1 MKKIFLGLTIIIS
14 ATSFSQKKNVT
25 NAVMAFDD
33 YNKNKLN
40 DKEAASKDL
49 LEAKEYID
57 LAAAHEDT
65 QAESKTL
72 YYKGKIYVEL
82 SMYANSSQ
90 LESLAAFKDEKV
102 METGFNSL
110 REAKKDPKD
119 RYGDDI
125 ANYVNFYRN
134 NLYTL
139 GSAAYSEQKYDVAMA
154 GLLGAAEFGDVAG
167 IVDSSFYFFG
177 GISAFN
183 AEEYVIAQEAFQKCI
198 EINYNLDQSVAY
210 QAQIFQKQGKTA
222 EAEQSLKD
230 AISKYPKNKGLLIE
244 LINFYIDGDRD
255 NEALDALN
263 AALELD
269 PKNTALLF
277 NSGAIYENMGD
288 FENAKSAYERLIAI
302 EPEAVRGQFAMGGLY
317 FNKGADLNNAANQLA
332 LGDPK
337 YDTMVE
343 ESKGYFEKAV
353 PFLEKAA
360 ETSPKDRAV
369 LESLMAA
376 YSKTGSMDKFK
387 EIKARIAAL

>member
-1 MKKIFLGLTIIIS
+1 
-14 ATSFSQKKNVT
+14 
-25 NAVMAFDD
+25 
-33 YNKNKLN
+33 
-40 DKEAASKDL
+40 
-49 LEAKEYID
+49 
-57 LAAAHEDT
+57 
-65 QAESKTL
+65 
-72 YYKGKIYVEL
+72 
-82 SMYANSSQ
+82 
-90 LESLAAFKDEKV
+90 
-102 METGFNSL
+102 
-110 REAKKDPKD
+110 
-119 RYGDDI
+119 
-125 ANYVNFYRN
+125 
-134 NLYTL
+134 
-139 GSAAYSEQKYDVAMA
+139 MA

-317 FNKGADLNNAANQLA
+317 FNKGADCCKSI
-332 LGDPK
+332 G
-337 YDTMVE
+337 
-343 ESKGYFEKAV
+343 F
-353 PFLEKAA
+353 
-360 ETSPKDRAV
+360 R
-369 LESLMAA
+369 
-376 YSKTGSMDKFK
+376 
-387 EIKARIAAL
+387 